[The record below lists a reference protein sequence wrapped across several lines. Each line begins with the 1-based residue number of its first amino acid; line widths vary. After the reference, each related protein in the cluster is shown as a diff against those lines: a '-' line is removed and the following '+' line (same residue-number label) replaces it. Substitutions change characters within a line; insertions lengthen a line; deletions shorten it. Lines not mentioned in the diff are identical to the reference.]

1 MAEEIYTPIN
11 VDKFEIK
18 HHLRRTDSQNLAS
31 AALSTTT
38 TFNRKWQ
45 LLSIFIHFSAVCSQT
60 LTVTFDSK
68 DGANYDTVLST
79 QVLVAATDVYI
90 QGESTDIFWKG
101 DELTISITTG
111 GAAIAYVT
119 INGKKIS

>member
-1 MAEEIYTPIN
+1 MSEIASPIN

-18 HHLRRTDSQNLAS
+18 HYLKRIDSQDLAA
-31 AALSTTT
+31 AALSTIT
-38 TFNRKWQ
+38 TFDRKWR
-45 LLSIFIHFSAVCSQT
+45 LLSVFIHFSAVCSQT
-60 LTVTFDSK
+60 LTITFNSK

-101 DELTISITTG
+101 DELEITITTG

-119 INGKKIS
+119 INGIQIP